1 MNNSVNEFKLSQSNI
16 YDKQNRKSNNSL
28 TTMNTVSVAT
38 ADEDV
43 EIKSNVEPNTNMEQ
57 ISSSSSNNN
66 MKKSSILSYL

>member
-1 MNNSVNEFKLSQSNI
+1 
-16 YDKQNRKSNNSL
+16 
-28 TTMNTVSVAT
+28 MNTVSVAT